1 MPMGDAVGTGG
12 WFATVTGIVTAP
24 DSGGVPLSVTVIVR
38 LSLPVKLS
46 AGVYVTTPLASMLA
60 VPCAGS
66 VVTAKVKVPASS
78 GSLGLT
84 WLVPGVFRVVRMA
97 GAVGTGAVLGG
108 AATVTAI
115 VTARVRG
122 GVPLSDTVMTRLSV
136 PVKPM
141 AGIY

>member
-1 MPMGDAVGTGG
+1 MPMGDAVGAGG
-12 WFATVTGIVTAP
+12 RFGTVTGIVTAP

-84 WLVPGVFRVVRMA
+84 WLVPGVFREVRMA
-97 GAVGTGAVLGG
+97 GAVGAGAVLGRSVT
-108 AATVTAI
+108 ATAI
-115 VTARVRG
+115 VTAGARHAW
-122 GVPLSDTVMTRLSV
+122 P
-136 PVKPM
+136 
-141 AGIY
+141 

>member
-1 MPMGDAVGTGG
+1 MPMGDAVGAGG
-12 WFATVTGIVTAP
+12 RFGTVTGIVTAP

-84 WLVPGVFRVVRMA
+84 WLVPSTLGKMLIA
-97 GAVGTGAVLGG
+97 EAVGAGAVLGRPV
-108 AATVTAI
+108 TVTAI
-115 VTARVRG
+115 VTVPVRG
-122 GVPLSDTVMTRLSV
+122 TRLLSMTV
-136 PVKPM
+136 TSTLSGPVKPTS
-141 AGIY
+141 GV